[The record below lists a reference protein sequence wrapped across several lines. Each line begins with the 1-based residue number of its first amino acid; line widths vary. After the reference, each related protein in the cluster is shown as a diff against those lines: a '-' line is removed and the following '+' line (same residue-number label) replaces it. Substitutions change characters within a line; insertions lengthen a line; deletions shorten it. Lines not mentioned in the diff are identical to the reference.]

1 MSGAGFMNK
10 AIAGLLLILP
20 VALIQGCSSGD
31 TEAERNATLSLEGSQ
46 SVRINGQP
54 VARLLEDS
62 DARAALQLAGCDG
75 QQQGERSA
83 NVRINGVAALTLDAT
98 VSACEQLSRVD
109 VSADVM
115 IGD

>member
-20 VALIQGCSSGD
+20 VLVIQGCSSSESDANKAGASQID
-31 TEAERNATLSLEGSQ
+31 GSQ

-62 DARAALQLAGCDG
+62 DGRAALQLAGCDI
-75 QQQGERSA
+75 QQQGERSD
-83 NVRINGVAALTLDAT
+83 NVRINGVDALTLDAAAR
-98 VSACEQLSRVD
+98 ACEQLSQVD

-115 IGD
+115 IGR